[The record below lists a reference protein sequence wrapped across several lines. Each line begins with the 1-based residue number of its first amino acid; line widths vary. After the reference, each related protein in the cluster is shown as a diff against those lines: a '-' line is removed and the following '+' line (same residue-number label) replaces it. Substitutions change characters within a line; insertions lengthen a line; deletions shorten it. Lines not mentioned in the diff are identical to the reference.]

1 MRWWIT
7 MAMTAAML
15 AGWRPAAAED
25 FSGNDLRDLRIGL
38 AVTALPASGYVGFA
52 CADDVLPAP
61 TGCERCDSAMI
72 PQPATT
78 APSWLVIRRSSQ
90 R

>member
-1 MRWWIT
+1 

-38 AVTALPASGYVGFA
+38 AVTALPASTVPSMIQTMMAIFNMA
-52 CADDVLPAP
+52 RLH
-61 TGCERCDSAMI
+61 SASM
-72 PQPATT
+72 
-78 APSWLVIRRSSQ
+78 LKRSGG
-90 R
+90 